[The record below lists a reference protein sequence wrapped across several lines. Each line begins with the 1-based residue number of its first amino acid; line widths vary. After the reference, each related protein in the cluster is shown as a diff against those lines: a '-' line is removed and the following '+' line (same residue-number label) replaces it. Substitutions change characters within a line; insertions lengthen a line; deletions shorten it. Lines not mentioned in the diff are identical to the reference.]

1 VRAFDGT
8 VRCAK
13 GDPQAEHWL
22 DLPASDRLW
31 VTARD
36 GDVTLSTTGDGAFT
50 RE

>member
-1 VRAFDGT
+1 VRVFDGA

-13 GDPQAEHWL
+13 GEAQAEHWL
-22 DLPASDRLW
+22 DVPASDRLW

-36 GDVTLSTTGDGAFT
+36 SDVTLTTTGDGEFT